1 MEKLPF
7 SALRAIKKMS
17 QKEVADAVGV
27 NRATYASWE
36 RYDTYPDA
44 LQLIKLAE
52 IFECSMDTFYFPERA
67 S

>member
-7 SALRAIKKMS
+7 KAIRAIKGMS
-17 QKEVADAVGV
+17 QKEVAIKVGV

-36 RYDTYPDA
+36 KYKTYPDA
-44 LQLIKLAE
+44 MQLVKLSE
-52 IFECSMDTFYFPERA
+52 VFMCSMDTFYFPQGT